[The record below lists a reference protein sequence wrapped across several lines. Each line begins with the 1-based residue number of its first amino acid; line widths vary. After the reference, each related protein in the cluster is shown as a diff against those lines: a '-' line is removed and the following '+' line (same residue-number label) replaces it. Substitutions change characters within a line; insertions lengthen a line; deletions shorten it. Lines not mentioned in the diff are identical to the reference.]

1 MTTYMTILCKIH
13 DRDKFISGYGKAVPA
28 VVAQYGGEYLVV
40 APGGTLLEGTLEG
53 YSSVAI
59 SKWPNR
65 EAALAF
71 WNSPE
76 YSEVKKLRAG
86 LADAEVVIVD
96 VPE

>member
-13 DRDKFISGYGKAVPA
+13 DREKFISGYGQAVPA

-40 APGGTLLEGTLEG
+40 GPGGTLLEGTLEG

-76 YSEVKKLRAG
+76 YTEVKKLREG

-96 VPE
+96 VPA